1 MKEGKGLIGEDSVL
15 NSGSRLVSDKISN
28 LAYMWFRYGQRR
40 NSSCREIETR
50 SNSFFFMIL
59 AITKLL

>member
-50 SNSFFFMIL
+50 SNSIF
-59 AITKLL
+59 